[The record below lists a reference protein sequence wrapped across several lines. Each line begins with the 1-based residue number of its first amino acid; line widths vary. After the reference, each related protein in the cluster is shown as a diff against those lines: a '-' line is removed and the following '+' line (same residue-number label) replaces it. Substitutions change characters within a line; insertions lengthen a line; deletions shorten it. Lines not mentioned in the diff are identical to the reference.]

1 MSTTQ
6 MNRNMHGGGGPASND
21 NPGSFKASQHAERGL
36 TASGGATY
44 EAEQFVS
51 TQDGQVTVNGV
62 AQAYDRKEPATYAQ
76 AAKDLKASNRRGSGK
91 ARIVDLGFLKGNRP
105 QGNTQVEGPKDGAP
119 MVINTHGM
127 HRLEVMSGNVVMDVT
142 GGFGGSVDVH
152 PGATLE
158 MYVGARQKIHVDNL
172 GGDVNVRLHPEAR
185 CFLGT
190 SKGGRTMVSGT
201 AERSVV
207 MGETEFLTENE
218 SMFREPYSFVD

>member
-6 MNRNMHGGGGPASND
+6 TAQISAQKKSGTGGQFGHLQN
-21 NPGSFKASQHAERGL
+21 AERGL
-36 TASGGATY
+36 SKPDVASHL
-44 EAEQFVS
+44 EERFVDI
-51 TQDGQVTVNGV
+51 QDGQVTVNGV
-62 AQAYDRKEPATYAQ
+62 AHAYDRKEPATHAQ
-76 AAKDLKASNRRGSGK
+76 AAKDLKASSRRGSGK

-172 GGDVNVRLHPEAR
+172 GGEVNVRLHPEAR